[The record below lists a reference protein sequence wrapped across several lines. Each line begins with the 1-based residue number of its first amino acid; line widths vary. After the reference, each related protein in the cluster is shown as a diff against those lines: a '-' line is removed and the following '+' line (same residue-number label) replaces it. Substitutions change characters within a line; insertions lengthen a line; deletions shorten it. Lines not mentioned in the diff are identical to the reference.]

1 MLEKY
6 PNSEY
11 VNIWDRE
18 YMPSGMW
25 GVFGVAVGML
35 YADNSKENLVA
46 IKEFLRENYVEK
58 YAAAHN

>member
-1 MLEKY
+1 
-6 PNSEY
+6 
-11 VNIWDRE
+11 
-18 YMPSGMW
+18 MPSGMW